1 MESFENL
8 LNSNLQEEGTM
19 KRVSHGFKCLS
30 EAVKLAPGMW
40 TAMLLR
46 MSRKSE
52 VHSYA
57 LDIVSALSTHFGHK
71 VPHTCWILFSKLLHH
86 NRSQ

>member
-1 MESFENL
+1 
-8 LNSNLQEEGTM
+8 M
-19 KRVSHGFKCLS
+19 KRVRNGFKGLS

-46 MSRKSE
+46 MSRKPE

-57 LDIVSALSTHFGHK
+57 LDIVYALSSHFGHK
-71 VPHTCWILFSKLLHH
+71 VPHTFWILLSKLLHR
-86 NRSQ
+86 NK

>member
-1 MESFENL
+1 
-8 LNSNLQEEGTM
+8 M
-19 KRVSHGFKCLS
+19 KRVSNGFKCLS

-46 MSRKSE
+46 MSRKPE

-57 LDIVSALSTHFGHK
+57 LDIVSALCTHLGQK
-71 VPHTCWILFSKLLHH
+71 MPNNCWILFSKLLHH
-86 NRSQ
+86 NKKSQ